1 MPTADNRIPDSQ
13 VAEPPFS
20 PFNYCHSSRGQIF
33 FQAGDDDLL
42 ACSQSVQIH
51 MRQREPAARIEVDQR
66 ERRRVHSFRN
76 SQSSSKALDQ
86 LRFAR
91 PEVTA
96 QANQQTA

>member
-1 MPTADNRIPDSQ
+1 MPTADNRIPNSQ
-13 VAEPPFS
+13 FAEPPFS
-20 PFNYCHSSRGQIF
+20 PFNYCHSSRDEIF
-33 FQAGDDDLL
+33 FQAGGDDLL
-42 ACSQSVQIH
+42 ACCQPVQIH
-51 MRQREPAARIEVDQR
+51 MRQREPAARIEIDQR

-96 QANQQTA
+96 QANHQTA